1 MKRSRLCLVLMGA
14 MVLAALAI
22 GAGTVSGA
30 QPPAI
35 GQASRLA
42 LGTTHSCALTDNA
55 AVRCWGANDQ
65 GQLGDGTVT
74 SRRTP
79 AVASLDSVTSIS
91 AGAEHTCAL
100 TAAGGAKCW
109 GANASGQLGASS
121 SDMCGDFACS
131 LTPIDVSGLASGV
144 SRLAAGFSHTCAVT
158 TAGALKCWGLNLYGQ
173 LGDGTRTDRPSP
185 AAVSGLDAGVADVA
199 PGDVFTC
206 ALMTDGSA
214 RCWGSNSAGELGNA
228 ATTDSLTPVSVCA
241 EATCAA
247 PFGDVVQLVAGD
259 FHGCALRSSGDV
271 YCWGAND
278 DGQLGAQ
285 TAEQCA
291 AVVSQTCST
300 VPLHVDLPG
309 ASTSIAAGGSRT
321 CAMMQSGAVECWG
334 AGFGPTPAEIDR
346 LGTAEGIAV
355 AANHVCASTAAHE
368 VLCFGANIRGQ
379 LGDGTTVGRVVPQR
393 VWSLSA
399 RGDTNCDGW
408 VTSVDA
414 AYVLQFEAALTA
426 ELPCPDSSATPN
438 AAISSIDA
446 LLILQYDA
454 GLTS

>member
-1 MKRSRLCLVLMGA
+1 MKRSRLCLVLLGA
-14 MVLAALAI
+14 IVLAILAAGSN
-22 GAGTVSGA
+22 GAYSA

-35 GQASRLA
+35 ARAAQLA
-42 LGTTHSCALTDNA
+42 VGTAHSCALTEGGG
-55 AVRCWGANDQ
+55 VRCWGSNDQ
-65 GQLGDGTVT
+65 GELGDGTSVAHKA
-74 SRRTP
+74 P
-79 AVASLDSVTSIS
+79 AVTGLDSVGSIS
-91 AGAEHTCAL
+91 AGAEHSCAL
-100 TAAGGAKCW
+100 TVAGAAKCW
-109 GANASGQLGASS
+109 GANAAGQLGASS

-158 TAGALKCWGLNLYGQ
+158 TAGGLECWGLNLYGQ

-185 AAVSGLDAGVADVA
+185 AAVSGLDAHVADIA

-241 EATCAA
+241 DSTCSA
-247 PFGDVVQLVAGD
+247 PFADVVQLVAGD
-259 FHGCALRSSGDV
+259 FHACALTPSGDV

-278 DGQLGAQ
+278 DGQLGTQ
-285 TAEQCA
+285 TTERCGA
-291 AVVSQTCST
+291 AVSQTCST
-300 VPLHVDLPG
+300 VPLQAGLPG
-309 ASTSIAAGGSRT
+309 PATAIAAGGSRT
-321 CAMMQSGAVECWG
+321 CAVLQGGAVECWG
-334 AGFGPTPAEIDR
+334 AGFSPTPAEIDG
-346 LGTAEGIAV
+346 LGNVEAVAV
-355 AANHVCASTAAHE
+355 AANHICAMTATHE
-368 VLCFGANIRGQ
+368 ALCFGANTRGQ
-379 LGDGTTVGRVVPQR
+379 LGDGSTVGHVVPQR

-414 AYVLQFEAALTA
+414 AYVLQFAATLTA
-426 ELPCPDSSATPN
+426 ELPCPDSGATPN
-438 AAISSIDA
+438 ATISSTDA

-454 GLTS
+454 GLIS